1 MTKRRQIVLAL
12 GAGALA
18 SPLDLFAQMG
28 GRVWRV
34 GFMAQIARPD
44 PLDGHFFGALPKGL
58 RNLGYVEGKDL
69 AIAWRFADSKIEQL
83 PALAAEL
90 VKLNPDVIVTAGTL
104 SAQAMRKATT
114 TIPVVFGNVSDPVA
128 AGLVTSLARP
138 GGNMTGLASLA
149 VDISAKLM
157 ETLIAAVPKI
167 SRLAVLMN
175 PKQGSHVAAK
185 KSLQAAADK
194 LGVKIQFVEA
204 GVPQDIEPAFRTM
217 AREGAQALLVLLEGL
232 FLQQRRQI
240 VDLAAAYRLPA
251 ASTDNEFARAG
262 GLLSYGANQIDMFL
276 RVAVFVDKILK
287 GAKPSDLPVE
297 QPTTFEFLVN
307 GKTAKALAVAIPQTV
322 LFRAD
327 RVIE

>member
-1 MTKRRQIVLAL
+1 
-12 GAGALA
+12 
-18 SPLDLFAQMG
+18 
-28 GRVWRV
+28 
-34 GFMAQIARPD
+34 MAQIARPD
-44 PLDGHFFGALPKGL
+44 PLDSHFFGALPRGL
-58 RNLGYVEGKDL
+58 RDLGYVEGKNL
-69 AIAWRFADSKIEQL
+69 AMAWRFADSKIERL
-83 PALAAEL
+83 PDLAAEL
-90 VKLNPDVIVTAGTL
+90 VKSNPDVIVTAGTL
-104 SAQAMRKATT
+104 SALAMRKATAS
-114 TIPVVFGNVSDPVA
+114 IPVVFGNVSDPVV

-149 VDISAKLM
+149 IDISAKVM
-157 ETLIAAVPKI
+157 EILIAAVPKI

-175 PKQGSHVAAK
+175 PKQASHVAAK
-185 KSLQAAADK
+185 KSLQAAAGK

-217 AREGAQALLVLLEGL
+217 TREGAQALVVLLEGL

-240 VDLAAAYRLPA
+240 VDLAAAHRLPA

-262 GLLSYGANQIDMFL
+262 GLLSYGANQVDMFL
-276 RVAVFVDKILK
+276 RVAAFVDKILK

-297 QPTTFEFLVN
+297 QPTTFELVVN
-307 GKTAKALAVAIPQTV
+307 GKTAKALAVTIPQTV